1 MTWSLIFQKKKL
13 AKTDCSEEN
22 ELLSE
27 EPSIGPSQET
37 VEQNIEEK

>member
-1 MTWSLIFQKKKL
+1 MTWSLIFQKNKL
-13 AKTDCSEEN
+13 LKTDCSEEN

-27 EPSIGPSQET
+27 GTSIDTSQET